1 MAATTMRLSL
11 SRPAAAASRGGR
23 VARRRRAAAC
33 DTTTTATTGAVKTVE
48 AEVVEGPPPEPE
60 SEESNE
66 GLFLGIMTS
75 VLAATG
81 FCLLNDD
88 WLQDHAAL
96 AMTGVFV
103 LGYAGIIFEE
113 TLEFNKSGVALL
125 TAVSLWTLRAATAGE
140 PHLAYEELEYHLSDV
155 SSIIFFLIGAMSI
168 VETVDAHGGFKLVT
182 DNINTK
188 KTKDLVWLIGGI
200 TFFMSAILDNLT
212 STIVMVSLLRKL
224 ISDKD
229 QRLVLG
235 AIIVIAANAGGAWT
249 PIGDVTTTM
258 LWINGQ
264 ISTVATMRDLF
275 LPSLVSLAV
284 PLALA
289 SKAAE
294 DMGDVEPPE
303 GAGSMEM
310 APKGEVVFGA
320 GVASLVF
327 VPVFKTLTGLP
338 PYLGM
343 LLGLGAVWTLTDAI
357 HAGQPDREQY
367 KVPTALTKIDTQ
379 GTLFFLGILLSIA
392 SLESAGI
399 LKDLATWLGDNVP
412 SLDLIA
418 TAIGLASAVI
428 DNVPLVAATMGMYDM
443 SAFPQDDELWQLIA
457 YCAGTG
463 GSILIIGSAA
473 GVAFMGME
481 QAGFVWYTKRVSAWA
496 ASGYFAGIA
505 CYLVEH
511 GGMALPALPALA
523 TMLPGN

>member
-1 MAATTMRLSL
+1 
-11 SRPAAAASRGGR
+11 
-23 VARRRRAAAC
+23 V
-33 DTTTTATTGAVKTVE
+33 TTTEKAVTVE
-48 AEVVEGPPPEPE
+48 AEVVEGPPPKAPE
-60 SEESNE
+60 EEEEESKE
-66 GLFLGIMTS
+66 GLFLAFALS
-75 VLAATG
+75 SLAATG
-81 FCLLNDD
+81 FCLLNND
-88 WLQDHAAL
+88 WLQDHSAL

-103 LGYAGIIFEE
+103 AGYAGIIFEE

-125 TAVSLWTLRAATAGE
+125 TAVSLWTLRAATAGD
-140 PHLAYEELEYHLSDV
+140 PHVAYEELEYHLADV

-224 ISDKD
+224 VSDKD

-235 AIIVIAANAGGAWT
+235 AIVVIAANAGGAWT

-264 ISTVATMRDLF
+264 ISTVSTMRDLF

-294 DMGDVEPPE
+294 DMGDVQTPE
-303 GAGSMEM
+303 GQGSMEM
-310 APKGEVVFGA
+310 GPRGELVFGA
-320 GVASLVF
+320 GVGALVF

-343 LLGLGAVWTLTDAI
+343 LLGLGAIWTLTDAI
-357 HAGQPDREQY
+357 HAGKPNRDDY

-443 SAFPQDDELWQLIA
+443 SAYPMDDKLWQLIA

-481 QAGFVWYTKRVSAWA
+481 QAGFVWYTKRVSTWA
-496 ASGYFAGIA
+496 ASGYFAGIGV
-505 CYLVEH
+505 YLLEQ
-511 GGMALPALPALA
+511 GSFALPSLASLP
-523 TMLPGN
+523 MLPGVH